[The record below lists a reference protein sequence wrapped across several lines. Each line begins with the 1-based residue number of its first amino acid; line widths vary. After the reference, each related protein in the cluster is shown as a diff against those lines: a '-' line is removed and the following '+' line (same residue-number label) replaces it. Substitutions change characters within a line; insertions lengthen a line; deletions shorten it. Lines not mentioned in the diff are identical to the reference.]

1 MVKLLEGTF
10 FCSFCWSGR
19 RIRMSTLKKE
29 NHIIDV
35 IDYHIIYIY
44 IYIIYTY
51 FTSSQFFQLSKHP
64 MLWTTKSFRRHF
76 WGIRFVA
83 ASSGEYR
90 RSCLGSCY
98 KMLKHTSE
106 ENMNWLCQR
115 HILVDIYHIYICNYI
130 YIYHITYNISTTCKQ
145 YVWYVDIYNCDVP
158 TLQQTPSARWS
169 LKHLWKPSAKL
180 MPRQG
185 DGRIPAPQGW
195 LKPLSKNRIIM
206 GL

>member
-1 MVKLLEGTF
+1 MEKSGTTMELNGLIFHGEITGGYIFLFILLIREAHQNVNSKEGKQHHR
-10 FCSFCWSGR
+10 CHWLS
-19 RIRMSTLKKE
+19 
-29 NHIIDV
+29 
-35 IDYHIIYIY
+35 YYIY
-44 IYIIYTY
+44 MYIIYTY

-130 YIYHITYNISTTCKQ
+130 YII
-145 YVWYVDIYNCDVP
+145 
-158 TLQQTPSARWS
+158 
-169 LKHLWKPSAKL
+169 
-180 MPRQG
+180 
-185 DGRIPAPQGW
+185 
-195 LKPLSKNRIIM
+195 
-206 GL
+206 